1 MSSEEFTALKELL
14 GEQFYYLSIWLVG
27 NSIFLIPLAIGLF
40 LINRKYKKYSKG
52 KKLDP
57 PDQIS

>member
-14 GEQFYYLSIWLVG
+14 SEDFYYFLIWLIG
-27 NSIFLIPLAIGLF
+27 NSIFIIPFVMGLF
-40 LINRKYKKYSKG
+40 LINRKYKKFSKS

>member
-1 MSSEEFTALKELL
+1 MSPEEFTALKELL
-14 GEQFYYLSIWLVG
+14 GEQLYYFSIWVVG
-27 NSIFLIPLAIGLF
+27 NSMFLIPLGIGLF
-40 LINRKYKKYSKG
+40 LINRKYKKYSKA